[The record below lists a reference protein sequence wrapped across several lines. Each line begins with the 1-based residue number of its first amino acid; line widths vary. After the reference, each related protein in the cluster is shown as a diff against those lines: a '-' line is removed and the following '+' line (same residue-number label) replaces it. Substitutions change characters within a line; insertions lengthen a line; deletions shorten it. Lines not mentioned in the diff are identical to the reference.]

1 MIEAL
6 LSLLFH
12 YLHLHLLLF
21 LFDDAIPFF
30 SFLISFHI
38 SYLLQGFEL
47 GVEPPPLEEF
57 KRLMES
63 LGPDSMFADD
73 YADSLAADEYIQP
86 EAIP

>member
-1 MIEAL
+1 
-6 LSLLFH
+6 
-12 YLHLHLLLF
+12 
-21 LFDDAIPFF
+21 
-30 SFLISFHI
+30 
-38 SYLLQGFEL
+38 L

-86 EAIP
+86 EPIP

>member
-1 MIEAL
+1 ML
-6 LSLLFH
+6 LI
-12 YLHLHLLLF
+12 
-21 LFDDAIPFF
+21 FDDSFPPF
-30 SFLISFHI
+30 SFLVS
-38 SYLLQGFEL
+38 SYLSYLFQGFEL

>member
-1 MIEAL
+1 M
-6 LSLLFH
+6 
-12 YLHLHLLLF
+12 
-21 LFDDAIPFF
+21 
-30 SFLISFHI
+30 
-38 SYLLQGFEL
+38 LLQGFEL

-86 EAIP
+86 EPIP

>member
-1 MIEAL
+1 ML
-6 LSLLFH
+6 LI
-12 YLHLHLLLF
+12 
-21 LFDDAIPFF
+21 FDDSFPPF
-30 SFLISFHI
+30 SFLVS
-38 SYLLQGFEL
+38 SYLSYSCQGFEL